1 MCLNKGFLRSLPE
14 RVGEAWNSSKKEM
27 GSLYLSLQLKQ
38 KKQQHPFTAYIL
50 TLIFFYYSIEQLEMK
65 VIDKKDFK
73 EIRII
78 WIL

>member
-14 RVGEAWNSSKKEM
+14 GEGEAWNSSKKEM
-27 GSLYLSLQLKQ
+27 GSLYFSLQLKQ
-38 KKQQHPFTAYIL
+38 KQLCYSLYPNTYI
-50 TLIFFYYSIEQLEMK
+50 FYYSIEQLEIK

-78 WIL
+78 WSL